1 MKSPYTGKEMS
12 LVQENRKLVFRKEEF
27 EFVHHA
33 YCCEETNE
41 QFTTT
46 ELDNLN
52 IFQVYNQ
59 YREKHNIPFPEEIKA
74 IREKYGVSAVKMS
87 EILGFG
93 INSYRLY
100 EDGEVPQL
108 SNARLIQ
115 NIAESHNFKNMVQLC
130 DSIDEKTRI
139 KITKHIDKLI
149 EEENL
154 HFNDVVILKHL
165 MGESKPNTLTGFV
178 SPKIEKLS
186 EMVVYFSA
194 VLSPYKTK
202 LNKLLFY
209 ADFSHYKQ
217 TGFSISGVR
226 YRAIDMGPVPNNFQS
241 IFEYIQSSNK
251 IEIENVF
258 IDNDITG
265 ELFKKQADYTFKQ
278 ELFSESEME
287 VLEKVADL
295 FKQTKTREI
304 IEMSHEE
311 SAWKETIQ
319 TKSLIPYS
327 YAFELK
333 HI

>member
-1 MKSPYTGKEMS
+1 MS
-12 LVQENRKLVFRKEEF
+12 LVQENRKLIFRKEEF

-33 YCCEETNE
+33 FLCEETNE

-52 IFQVYNQ
+52 VFQVYNQ

-74 IREKYGVSAVKMS
+74 IREKYGVSAVKMA

-93 INSYRLY
+93 TNSYRLY

-115 NIAESHNFKNMVQLC
+115 NVAVSHNFKNMVQLC

-139 KITKHIDKLI
+139 KITKHVEKII
-149 EEENL
+149 EDENL
-154 HFNDVVILKHL
+154 HLNDSVILRHL
-165 MGESKPNTLTGFV
+165 MGESKPNTLTGFI
-178 SPKIEKLS
+178 SPTIEKLG

-194 VLSPYKTK
+194 ILCPYKTK

-209 ADFSHYKQ
+209 ADFLHYKQ

-241 IFEYIQSSNK
+241 IFEYIQLSNK

-265 ELFKKQADYTFKQ
+265 ELFKKQEDYTFKK
-278 ELFSESEME
+278 ELFSESEML
-287 VLEKVADL
+287 VLERVAEF
-295 FKQTKTREI
+295 FKLIKTKDI

-311 SAWKETIQ
+311 SAWKETIKS
-319 TKSLIPYS
+319 KSLIPYS

>member
-1 MKSPYTGKEMS
+1 MKSPFTGKEMS
-12 LVQENRKLVFRKEEF
+12 LIRENRKLVFRKEEF

-33 YCCEETNE
+33 FRCDDTNE
-41 QFTTT
+41 QFTST

-52 IFQVYNQ
+52 IAQVYNQ
-59 YREKHNIPFPEEIKA
+59 YREKHTIPFPEEIKS

-115 NIAESHNFKNMVQLC
+115 NSAESNNFKNMVQLC
-130 DSIDEKTRI
+130 DSIDEKTRV
-139 KITKHIDKLI
+139 KITKHIDKI
-149 EEENL
+149 IDEENL
-154 HFNDVVILKHL
+154 NLNDVVILNHL
-165 MGESKPNTLTGFV
+165 MGEAKPNTLTGYI

-194 VLSPYKTK
+194 MLQPYKTK

-241 IFEYIQSSNK
+241 IFEYIQFSNK
-251 IEIENVF
+251 IEIKNVF

-265 ELFKKQADYTFKQ
+265 ELFKKQEDYTFKK
-278 ELFSESEME
+278 ELFSESELH
-287 VLEKVADL
+287 VLETVANL
-295 FKQTKTREI
+295 FKLTKTKDI
-304 IEMSHEE
+304 VEMSHDEI
-311 SAWKETIQ
+311 AWKETIE